1 VRGTGAPRDVDLR
14 SLIARLTTIRQ
25 IHASTDRS
33 SFARGRA
40 RSADANA
47 SWTTSRAVSAS
58 PAMACATR
66 RKRGEAR
73 AVNRLELS
81 AAIGLAC
88 LATSVNET
96 RATARFFGRVRPAGC
111 RRRQSACRIQ
121 TFGSQ

>member
-73 AVNRLELS
+73 AVNRLELLCRDRS
-81 AAIGLAC
+81 RLPRHLC
-88 LATSVNET
+88 E
-96 RATARFFGRVRPAGC
+96 RDAGDGE
-111 RRRQSACRIQ
+111 IL
-121 TFGSQ
+121 